1 MAIVKQIEAPPGGKR
16 RLRLLDP
23 AKGEPI
29 GEFEVQNAHDV
40 ALALEEAR
48 KAQSDWAARSI
59 EERARYLT
67 RAVQKLID
75 RQDEFIDVLL
85 RESGKPRSEV
95 LMMEI
100 YSACDVLTYYAKHAV
115 EVLRS
120 EKRPLHGFMRFV
132 KKLRIE
138 YRPLGVIGVISP
150 WNGPFILSLSPTIQA
165 LLAGNA
171 VLLKPSEVTPFSGK
185 LVGDLLEA
193 VGLPDGLVTVLMG
206 DGETGAALVEAGVD
220 KISFTGS
227 VATGRSVAE
236 ACARQFIPC
245 TLELGG
251 KDPMIVCADANLD
264 NAAGGAIAGAF
275 LNSGH
280 VCCGTERVYV
290 LDEVADEFT
299 QKVVERVAR
308 LRQGSRGEFDIG
320 AIFWDRQ
327 LEIIEAHVADAIDK
341 GAKLLAGGRR
351 NPSLDGLFF
360 EPTVLSDVN
369 HDMLIMQEE
378 TFGPILP
385 IMRVSDL
392 DEAVRMANRTDY
404 GLGANI
410 WTRDNRSGVE
420 LARRIDSGSV
430 CINDMS
436 MTYGVLE
443 APFGGLKNSG
453 VGQIHGADALRGFAQ
468 PRPIVIDRF
477 GGKITAGLY
486 PYTFKNEARLQRLI
500 RILYSSPLGR
510 WLS

>member
-1 MAIVKQIEAPPGGKR
+1 MAIVKQIEAPPGGRR
-16 RLRLLDP
+16 RLSLLDP
-23 AKGEPI
+23 AKGESI

-40 ALALEEAR
+40 GLALEAAR
-48 KAQSDWAARSI
+48 KAQPDWAARAI

-85 RESGKPRSEV
+85 RESGKPLSEI

-100 YSACDVLTYYAKHAV
+100 YSACDVLTYYAKHAA

-120 EKRPLHGFMRFV
+120 EKKPLHGFMRFM

-138 YRPLGVIGVISP
+138 YRPLGVVGVISP

-193 VGLPDGLVTVLMG
+193 VALPDGLLTVLMG

-227 VATGRSVAE
+227 VETGRSVAE
-236 ACARQFIPC
+236 ACARQLIPC

-264 NAAGGAIAGAF
+264 NAAGGAVAGAF

-290 LDEVADEFT
+290 LEEVADEFT
-299 QKVVERVAR
+299 QKVLERVAR
-308 LRQGSRGEFDIG
+308 LRQGSRGEFDVG

-327 LEIIEAHVADAIDK
+327 LEIIEAHVADAIAK

-351 NPSLDGLFF
+351 NPNLDGLFF

-378 TFGPILP
+378 TFGPVLP
-385 IMRVSDL
+385 IMRVADL
-392 DEAVRMANRTDY
+392 DEAVRLANRTDY

-410 WTRDNRSGVE
+410 WTRDKRSGVE

-430 CINDMS
+430 CINDMA

-453 VGQIHGADALRGFAQ
+453 VGQIHGAGALRGFTH
-468 PRPIVIDRF
+468 PKPIVIDRF
-477 GGKITAGLY
+477 GGRVTAGLY
-486 PYTFKNEARLQRLI
+486 PYTFKNEVRLRKLI
-500 RILYSSPLGR
+500 NILYRSPLGR

>member
-1 MAIVKQIEAPPGGKR
+1 MAIVTPIETSDGARR
-16 RLRLLDP
+16 RLGLASP
-23 AKGEPI
+23 ATLEPI
-29 GEFEVQNAHDV
+29 GEIEVQNADDV
-40 ALALEEAR
+40 G
-48 KAQSDWAARSI
+48 AAV
-59 EERARYLT
+59 ERARKEQPAWAALPIDE
-67 RAVQKLID
+67 RARVMRRGLQVLLE
-75 RQDEFIDVLL
+75 RQDEFIEVLV
-85 RESGKPRSEV
+85 RESGKPRAEI

-100 YSACDVLTYYAKHAV
+100 YSACDALTYYAKHAA
-115 EVLRS
+115 EMLHS
-120 EKRPLHGFMRFV
+120 EKRHLHGFMRFV

-171 VLLKPSEVTPFSGK
+171 VLLKPSEITPYSGK

-193 VGLPDGLVTVLMG
+193 VGLPEGLVTVLMG
-206 DGETGAALVEAGVD
+206 DGETGAAVVEAGVD

-227 VATGRSVAE
+227 VKTGRSVAE
-236 ACARQFIPC
+236 ACARQLIPC

-251 KDPMIVCADANLD
+251 KDPMIVCEDANLD
-264 NAAGGAIAGAF
+264 NAAGGALVGAF

-290 LDEVADEFT
+290 VEEVADEFI
-299 QKVVERVAR
+299 QKVLERVAR

-327 LEIIEAHVADAIDK
+327 LEIIEAHVADAIAK

-351 NPSLDGLFF
+351 NPDLDGLFF
-360 EPTVLSDVN
+360 EPTVLADVN
-369 HDMLIMQEE
+369 HNMLIMQEE

-385 IMRVSDL
+385 IMRVADL
-392 DEAVRMANRTDY
+392 EEAVRLANRTEY

-410 WTRDNRSGVE
+410 WTRDNRGGVE
-420 LARRIDSGSV
+420 LARRIESGSA

-436 MTYGVLE
+436 VTYGVLE

-453 VGQIHGADALRGFAQ
+453 VGQVHGPNALRGFTHAK
-468 PRPIVIDRF
+468 PILIDRF
-477 GGKITAGLY
+477 GGKTTAGLY
-486 PYTFKNEARLQRLI
+486 PYSFKNEARMQRLI
-500 RILYSSPLGR
+500 RILYRSPLGR